1 MGFLCLLIQLQLPMA
16 SDPASDPDLILFY
29 YKNKWI
35 KKVKKNDIRQA
46 RRFINVFMFINELF
60 TLNDGREFDWIF
72 KWIYPAELV
81 LKKEHLSN
89 KKWSYLDLFIN
100 IDNIQFF
107 FKLYK
112 RDDFSFSIV
121 RMPYLRSSV

>member
-1 MGFLCLLIQLQLPMA
+1 
-16 SDPASDPDLILFY
+16 
-29 YKNKWI
+29 
-35 KKVKKNDIRQA
+35 
-46 RRFINVFMFINELF
+46 MFINELF

-89 KKWSYLDLFIN
+89 KKGSYLDLFIN